1 MRRHS
6 RNSPVRSLEIY
17 VRKLAQVN
25 GIEPEI
31 AAHIFHLIYEESP
44 NGGIS
49 DDDLESLT
57 GYKQSDIRRILR
69 LLGEKRII
77 VSRKGRHPK
86 KDATRY
92 FWRVDSDTIN
102 VSLLNLKKKVLEKLA
117 IKEAYE
123 NSNTFYACPSCGDK
137 YSFDEAFIND
147 FKCPR
152 CGVVLD
158 EMTNDRALARV
169 RTAIES
175 LREEIERDESR
186 IYGR

>member
-1 MRRHS
+1 MKKKGKGT
-6 RNSPVRSLEIY
+6 PVRSLEIY
-17 VRKLAQVN
+17 VRKLAEVN

-44 NGGIS
+44 RGGIS

-86 KDATRY
+86 REATRY
-92 FWRVDSDTIN
+92 FWRIDSDTIN
-102 VSLLNLKKKVLEKLA
+102 MSLLNLKRKVLEKLE
-117 IKEAYE
+117 IKEAHE
-123 NSNTFYACPSCGDK
+123 NSNTFYVCPSCGEK
-137 YSFDEAFIND
+137 YSFDDAFMAD
-147 FKCPR
+147 FTCQK
-152 CGVVLD
+152 CGVVLE
-158 EMTNDRALARV
+158 EMSGED
-169 RTAIES
+169 AIERLRERIGR

-186 IYGR
+186 IYGG